1 MVGENDDRLSKLAQ
15 IKKIDVLLRPND
27 QDSWEQK
34 IKNEIGMTKI
44 EM

>member
-27 QDSWEQK
+27 QASWEQEKTK
-34 IKNEIGMTKI
+34 IGKMKI

>member
-1 MVGENDDRLSKLAQ
+1 MGENDDRLSKLAQ

-34 IKNEIGMTKI
+34 IKNKERNRDD
-44 EM
+44 EN